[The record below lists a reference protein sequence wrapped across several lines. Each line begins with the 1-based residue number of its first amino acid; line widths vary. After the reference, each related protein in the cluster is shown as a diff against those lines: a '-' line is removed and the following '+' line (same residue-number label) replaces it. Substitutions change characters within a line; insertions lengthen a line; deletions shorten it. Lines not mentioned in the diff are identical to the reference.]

1 MTSRPISKI
10 VHELQSPIMVVRGF
24 LDALARANLTDL
36 DEDHQALHAAAL
48 KSLSKIETLLK
59 ELDTAHSVQEN

>member
-1 MTSRPISKI
+1 
-10 VHELQSPIMVVRGF
+10 MVVRGF